1 MANAHLDDL
10 RAFVAVAR
18 DGSFTKAAARLGLSQ
33 SALSHTLRGLEA
45 RLGLRLLN
53 RTTRSVAPTAAGERL
68 LNSVAPRFAEIEA
81 ELAALTEL
89 REKPAGTI
97 RITTGEHAVTT
108 ILWPALAKFLP
119 KYPDV
124 KVELSVD
131 RALTD
136 IVAQRFDAGVRLGEQ
151 VAQGMVAVRIGPLQ
165 RMVVV
170 GAPAYF
176 QKHPAP
182 KHPRDLTQ
190 HDCINLRLATR
201 GDLYAWE
208 FQKGSRKINV
218 RVDGRLAFNHS
229 AHILD
234 AALAGFGLAFVME
247 DVAAPYLAK
256 KKLIDVLDDW
266 TPSFPGYYLYYP
278 SRRQSSLAFTLLV
291 DALRWRGT
299 GAAGIR

>member
-1 MANAHLDDL
+1 MTIAHFDDL

-18 DGSFTKAAARLGLSQ
+18 AGSFTKAAARLGVSQ

-68 LNSVAPRFAEIEA
+68 LESVAPRFEEIEA

-97 RITTGEHAVTT
+97 RITTGEHAATT

-119 KYPDV
+119 KYPDI
-124 KVELSVD
+124 KVELSAD

-136 IVAQRFDAGVRLGEQ
+136 IVAHRFDAGVRLGEQ
-151 VAQGMVAVRIGPLQ
+151 VAQGMIAVRVGPLQ

-170 GAPAYF
+170 GTPGYF
-176 QKHPAP
+176 RKHPAP
-182 KHPRDLTQ
+182 KHPRDLTR
-190 HDCINLRLATR
+190 HECINLRLATR

-218 RVDGRLAFNHS
+218 RVDGRLVFNHS
-229 AHILD
+229 PHILD
-234 AALAGFGLAFVME
+234 ATLAGFGLAFVME

-256 KKLIDVLDDW
+256 KKLVTALDDW
-266 TPSFPGYYLYYP
+266 TPPFPGYYLYYP
-278 SRRQSSLAFTLLV
+278 SRRQSSPAFALLV
-291 DALRWRGT
+291 EALRWRGT
-299 GAAGIR
+299 SVIPLR